1 MTGRQLLWLFF
12 GFSGRIDRQAFAL
25 AGMLLYLARL
35 YPVYRMILAGNDEA
49 ALDYWG
55 NIFITLFG
63 VLIVSHIALAAKRL
77 HDFDRPGWPA
87 IFFLI
92 GDIIAFLIL
101 CIPRG
106 TSGPNRYGRRTNAPA
121 GAS

>member
-1 MTGRQLLWLFF
+1 VTGRQLLWLFF

-35 YPVYRMILAGNDEA
+35 YPVYRMLLAGNDEA

-101 CIPRG
+101 CFPRG
-106 TSGPNRYGRRTNAPA
+106 TSGPNRYGRRPNAPA
-121 GAS
+121 GTS

>member
-1 MTGRQLLWLFF
+1 MNGRQLLWLFF
-12 GFSGRIDRQAFAL
+12 GFSGRVDRQAFAL
-25 AGMLLYLARL
+25 TGMLLYLARL

-55 NIFITLFG
+55 GIFIGLFG
-63 VLIVSHIALAAKRL
+63 VLLVSHIALAAKRL

-92 GDIIAFLIL
+92 GDILAFLFL
-101 CIPRG
+101 CFPKG
-106 TSGPNRYGRRTNAPA
+106 TNGPNRFGRRTTAPA
-121 GAS
+121 GTT